1 MVASLL
7 KILVTG
13 IQDERLSFGQNIKL
27 EPFLKV
33 FRRSGRFTTQ
43 WYRIDFDVPPQ
54 FGQQAQFRI
63 RRLGHLCMRL
73 FVVLTMPD
81 LFTLYQKFRS
91 AAIANGASPTAQ
103 ILPQFG
109 WTNSLGHA
117 IIQEASIY
125 FANER
130 LDTID
135 SRLLEILDEFNTPL
149 ENLTA
154 VNRLIARNDSNFT
167 PDSFGKSLVPQ
178 QIIIPL
184 PFWFSRG
191 DPAAALP
198 TDAISKDE
206 MRVNLQIRDITGLY
220 YTYSRNLQNTSQAQG
235 TSLWPLL
242 SSQMYYTD
250 NVGSIIPGLS
260 PTNQPVKPI
269 PGQSMPSGFS
279 FGDSYVLAEYVYL
292 DEPEANAFRLADLYV
307 PITQHYILNPV
318 QTYGNSQVS
327 VDLDIG
333 NCIKDIYWMVQREEA
348 PSYNAHFLA
357 TNDLINAYTRGQVPW
372 WPDSSGL
379 VATEPLWLK
388 PGFAYSN
395 SEPIQGVAVVYEG
408 HLTRTRSMAPVIY
421 RTILPVM
428 EQKKSPWVNRY
439 YYNYP
444 FGVRNSITPQSAPN
458 GEANFDRMKR
468 RELRLTIAP
477 KTGSINRLVYNPFVV
492 YTYAESLNILRIYS
506 GRAGLLFAY

>member
-7 KILVTG
+7 KILATG
-13 IQDERLSFGQNIKL
+13 IQDERLSFGTKISL
-27 EPFLKV
+27 APFFKV
-33 FRRSGRFTTQ
+33 FRRSGRFTSQ
-43 WYRIDFDVPPQ
+43 WYRIDFDIPPQ

-63 RRLGHLCMRL
+63 RRQGHLCTRL
-73 FVVLTMPD
+73 YVVLTMPD
-81 LFTLYQKFRS
+81 LFTLYQSFRALAPPGS
-91 AAIANGASPTAQ
+91 K
-103 ILPQFG
+103 ILPEFG

-130 LDTID
+130 LDVLD

-154 VNRLIARNDSNFT
+154 INRLIARNDSDFS
-167 PDSFGKSLVPQ
+167 PYSFGSSPTPQ
-178 QIIIPL
+178 KVIIPL
-184 PFWFSRG
+184 PFWFARG

-206 MRVNLQIRDITGLY
+206 MRVNLQIRDIAGLY
-220 YTYSRNLQNTSQAQG
+220 YTYSRNVQNTSLAQG
-235 TSLWPLL
+235 TSLWPLI
-242 SSQMYYTD
+242 SSQIYYTD
-250 NVGSIIPGLS
+250 PSGTVIPGLS
-260 PTNQPVKPI
+260 PINETVSPLNRTR
-269 PGQSMPSGFS
+269 MPSSFS
-279 FGDSYVLAEYVYL
+279 FGDSYVLAEYIYL
-292 DEPEANAFRLADLYV
+292 DEPEANSFRLADLYI
-307 PITQHYILNPV
+307 PMTQHYILNPV
-318 QTYGNSQVS
+318 QTYGNTQVS
-327 VDLDIG
+327 VELDIG
-333 NCIKDIYWMVQREEA
+333 NCVKDIYWMVQREEA

-357 TNDLINAYTRGQVPW
+357 TNDLSNAYSPIASIPPPW
-372 WPDSSGL
+372 WPDASGL
-379 VATEPLWLK
+379 SATEPQWLK

-395 SEPIQGVAVVYEG
+395 SEPIQGAAIVYEG
-408 HLTRTRSMAPVIY
+408 QLIRTRSMAPVIY

-439 YYNYP
+439 YYNFP
-444 FGVRNSITPQSAPN
+444 FGIQNYLTPQSAVN

-468 RELRLTIAP
+468 RELRLQISP
-477 KTGSINRLVYNPFVV
+477 KLGSVNKLSYNPFVV